1 MNQQLPQPAFTVSQ
15 LNQRARQL
23 LEISFASVRVEGEIS
38 NLARPS
44 SGHWYFTLKDANAQV
59 RCAMFRSRTALL
71 KFQPKEGDKV
81 EVRAKVSLYENRGD
95 YQLIVDAMKPAGE
108 GALLLAFQKLKERL
122 QLEGLFNPEFKQP
135 LPSQVQR
142 VGIVTSATGAAVH
155 DILTVLKR
163 RDPSIE
169 ISIYPTQVQ
178 GQAAT
183 SQVVDAIER
192 ANRDN
197 LVDVLIVGRGG
208 GSLEDLWCF
217 NEEAVARAIFSS
229 RLPIISAV
237 GHEVDFSIA
246 DFVADVRAA
255 TPSAAAELVSQDRQ
269 VHIQK
274 LKQLQQRLSFSLR
287 RVLPALELQL
297 NQYISRLKT
306 PARLLQQRTQQVDQL
321 EIRLQNAVK
330 QQFKR
335 HQQQLNMLGQALQQQ
350 YPQKRLQLH
359 QQQLVQL
366 HNRLERAQL
375 QQLQIKKEQLQPIQ
389 PRLIQAI
396 NYQQQQLKNRLAA
409 QVQVLHSLSPL
420 QVLSRGYSI
429 TQTADGKVLHSAQDA
444 QPGERLVTRLHQGW
458 IESEVIASRN
468 KLEVNK

>member
-1 MNQQLPQPAFTVSQ
+1 MKQQLSQPAFTVSQ

-23 LEISFASVRVEGEIS
+23 LEISFDSVRVEGEIS

-71 KFQPKEGDKV
+71 KFQPKEGDKI

-122 QLEGLFNPEFKQP
+122 QLEGLFNQEFKQP
-135 LPSQVQR
+135 LPSKVTR
-142 VGIVTSATGAAVH
+142 VGIVTSSTGAAVH

-169 ISIYPTQVQ
+169 VSLYPTQVQ

-183 SQVVDAIER
+183 AQIIQAIER

-217 NEEAVARAIFSS
+217 NEETVARAIFSS
-229 RLPIISAV
+229 RIPIISAV

-246 DFVADVRAA
+246 DFVADMRAA

-269 VHIQK
+269 ALIQK
-274 LKQLQQRLSFSLR
+274 LEQLQQRLSLSLN
-287 RVLPALELQL
+287 RVLPALQFQL
-297 NQYISRLKT
+297 HQLSTRLKT
-306 PARLLQQRTQQVDQL
+306 PTRLLQQRTQQVDQL
-321 EIRLQNAVK
+321 ELRLQNAVN

-335 HQQQLNMLGQALQQQ
+335 HQQQLTLLEQALQQQ
-350 YPQKRLQLH
+350 YPQKRLQIH
-359 QQQLVQL
+359 QQQLQQL
-366 HNRLERAQL
+366 HSRLERAQQ
-375 QQLQIKKEQLQPIQ
+375 QQLHSKQERLQPLM
-389 PRLIQAI
+389 PRLRQAMF
-396 NYQQQQLKNRLAA
+396 YQQQQLKQKLAS
-409 QVQVLHSLSPL
+409 QVQLLHSLSPL
-420 QVLSRGYSI
+420 QVLARGYSI
-429 TQTADGKVLHSAQDA
+429 TQTADGKVIQNVSNL
-444 QPGERLVTRLHQGW
+444 QPGERITTRLQQGW
-458 IESEVIASRN
+458 LESEVVKTHSN
-468 KLEVNK
+468 KEHSE

>member
-1 MNQQLPQPAFTVSQ
+1 MNQNIPQPAFSVSQ

-59 RCAMFRSRTALL
+59 RCAMFRSRTAML

-108 GALLLAFQKLKERL
+108 GALLLAFQRLKERL
-122 QLEGLFNPEFKQP
+122 QLEGLFNSEFKQP
-135 LPSQVQR
+135 LPAQVKR

-163 RDPSIE
+163 RDPNIE
-169 ISIYPTQVQ
+169 VSIYPTQVQ

-183 SQVVDAIER
+183 AQIVQAIER

-197 LVDVLIVGRGG
+197 SVDVLIVGRGG

-217 NEEAVARAIFSS
+217 NEEAVARAIFASD
-229 RLPIISAV
+229 LPIISAV

-269 VHIQK
+269 TNIQK
-274 LKQLQQRLSFSLR
+274 LTQLQQRLSLSLN
-287 RVLPALELQL
+287 RVLPALQYQLQQL
-297 NQYISRLKT
+297 TQRLKT
-306 PARLLQQRTQQVDQL
+306 PARMLQQRNQQLDQL
-321 EIRLQNAVK
+321 ELRLQNAVK
-330 QQFKR
+330 QQFR
-335 HQQQLNMLGQALQQQ
+335 QQQQKLSRLEQALQQQ
-350 YPQKRLQLH
+350 YPQKRLQQHNL
-359 QQQLVQL
+359 QLNQL
-366 HNRLERAQL
+366 QSRLERAQQ
-375 QQLQIKKEQLQPIQ
+375 QQLLLKKKQLQPLL
-389 PRLIQAI
+389 PRLSQAVY
-396 NYQQQQLKNRLAA
+396 YQQQQLKQKLAT
-409 QVQVLHSLSPL
+409 QVQLLHSLSPL
-420 QVLSRGYSI
+420 QVLARGYSI
-429 TQTADGKVLHSAQDA
+429 TQTTDGKVIHSPENI
-444 QPGERLVTRLHQGW
+444 QPGERIRTRLQQGW
-458 IESEVIASRN
+458 LESDVIQTHN
-468 KLEVNK
+468 D